1 MRILKA
7 PADLSEVIDDWR
19 AAGERI
25 AFVPTMG
32 NLHAG
37 HLSLVQHARSIADR
51 VVVSIFVNPTQF
63 NDPKDFDR
71 YPKTLDADTRQLD
84 EAGSNLLFIPD
95 VETVYPFGQANAVK
109 VDEPLIS
116 QGLCGAFRPGHFC
129 GVTTVVCRLFN
140 LVRPDIAVFGQKDL
154 QQLRVIERMV
164 ADLHMQVEIEGL
176 PTIRDTDGLAMSSRN
191 GRLGAEER
199 HQAAGLYRVLTGVRD
214 QVASG
219 RADYELIESE
229 AMQSLSE
236 AGFRLEYIA
245 IRSWDDLSSPVAG
258 RPLVALAAVWLG
270 GTRLI
275 DNIPLFSGLA

>member
-1 MRILKA
+1 VRILKA